1 MTFNNL
7 LQGLHA
13 GLKGSV
19 MQRDEPGRLTYRELF
34 TGFFW
39 AGILGFG
46 GVLPIARRI
55 IVDERR
61 WLSQAEFN
69 GLFALCQFMPGANIC
84 NFCAA
89 FGARHRGWSGAAV
102 AVTGLLAA
110 PVMIVMVCGALYG
123 RYGGLTPVRHALDGL
138 AAAATGL
145 VAGTALRISGPTF
158 AVRRNILLAAAVF
171 LLVVWAH
178 WPLLGVMAAMLPVT
192 LFIAWVRP

>member
-1 MTFNNL
+1 M
-7 LQGLHA
+7 
-13 GLKGSV
+13 GSV
-19 MQRDEPGRLTYRELF
+19 MERDAPERLTYLQLF

-55 IVDERR
+55 IVDQRR

-69 GLFALCQFMPGANIC
+69 DLFALCQFMPGANIC
-84 NFCAA
+84 NFTFA
-89 FGARHRGWSGAAV
+89 FGARHRGLSGAAV
-102 AVTGLLAA
+102 AVAGLLAA
-110 PVMIVMVCGALYG
+110 PVIIVMLCGAAYG
-123 RYGGLTPVRHALDGL
+123 RYGGLPPVRHALDGL

-158 AVRRNILLAAAVF
+158 AVRRNILFAASVF

-178 WPLLGVMAAMLPVT
+178 WPLFGVMAAMLPVT
-192 LFIAWVRP
+192 LAVAWARP